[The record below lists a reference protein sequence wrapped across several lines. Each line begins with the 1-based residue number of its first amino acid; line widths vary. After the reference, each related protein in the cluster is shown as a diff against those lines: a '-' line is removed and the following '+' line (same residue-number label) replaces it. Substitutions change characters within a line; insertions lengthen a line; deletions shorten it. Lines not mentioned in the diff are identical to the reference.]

1 MPRCTQRSV
10 SMAGMSHY
18 RRAMSDDSN
27 RLADGLVL
35 SADGKAR
42 CFWQAGLPEYEAYH
56 DREWGRPVGSDTALY
71 EKLCLE
77 GFQAGLS
84 WITVLRKR
92 DAFRELFEGFDVERV
107 AAFTPADVDRI
118 VQDPR
123 IIRHRG
129 KIQATIANARA
140 VIRLRQE
147 EGRSLA
153 AFLWAFEPPAS
164 DRPSVMTLDWLRNNA
179 VTPASKAMSSALRK
193 RGFNFVGPT
202 TCYAFMQSMGFV
214 NDHIE
219 GCCCRAAC
227 EAERTAFVRP
237 R

>member
-1 MPRCTQRSV
+1 
-10 SMAGMSHY
+10 
-18 RRAMSDDSN
+18 
-27 RLADGLVL
+27 
-35 SADGKAR
+35 
-42 CFWQAGLPEYEAYH
+42 
-56 DREWGRPVGSDTALY
+56 
-71 EKLCLE
+71 
-77 GFQAGLS
+77 
-84 WITVLRKR
+84 
-92 DAFRELFEGFDVERV
+92 LFEGFDVERV

-164 DRPSVMTLDWLRNNA
+164 DRPSFMTLDWLRNNA

-227 EAERTAFVRP
+227 EAERDAFVRP

>member
-1 MPRCTQRSV
+1 
-10 SMAGMSHY
+10 MAGMSHY

-92 DAFRELFEGFDVERV
+92 NAFRELFEGFDVERV
-107 AAFTPADVDRI
+107 AAFTQADVDRI

-227 EAERTAFVRP
+227 EAERTALVRP